1 MTGPELTQL
10 RHDLGDA
17 IGKRLSLADMAKL
30 CGLAPAN
37 GADTIR
43 KWEAADGPSGPVA
56 ALLSILAYA
65 SDRHSVPVWGSPA
78 GMPFHVGSEIATPII
93 RVAMRGELVRR
104 LS

>member
-1 MTGPELTQL
+1 MTGPELKQL

-17 IGKRLSLADMAKL
+17 IGRRLSLADMAKL

-37 GADTIR
+37 GADTWR
-43 KWEAADGPSGPVA
+43 KWEDGAGPSGPVA

-65 SDRHSVPVWGSPA
+65 SDRHPVPVWGSPA
-78 GMPFHVGSEIATPII
+78 DIPFHVGPEIATPVI
-93 RVAMRGELVRR
+93 RVAMRGEIVRR